1 MSDSTYFCA
10 SSRPFK
16 DLTKQNLQEAAEQ
29 SGKAH
34 LSTFFSPH
42 TQSSNSELGG
52 FAAETEELVEVVGVP
67 DSRSADSRGVAR
79 LGGGADE

>member
-1 MSDSTYFCA
+1 M
-10 SSRPFK
+10 
-16 DLTKQNLQEAAEQ
+16 KQNLQEAAEQ

-42 TQSSNSELGG
+42 TQSSNGG